1 MLALPDAPVGRSG
14 ALASWAKEGASF
26 VLAMAKGACYSMD
39 SMSDKP
45 FLNSDLLVQWSKLT
59 PARARVEIREAIEQ
73 AKAAVEAICR
83 VEEPTYENSFAALEE
98 SGAAVMRGW
107 HRLQHLSSVMDS
119 PELRE
124 VINELMPEVVI
135 YSSSVTLNPQL
146 YAVLKKAAEMP
157 WVAEL
162 SEVKQRF
169 IRETLCDFRE
179 NGADLTDEQKVRFT
193 ELSTKL
199 AQLSQSFGEYVLDST
214 NAWEYVTADESEL
227 AGLPE
232 SARENAR
239 QDALAKGYGTEEE
252 PQWRFTLQFTSVQ
265 PGLTFA
271 EHEALR
277 SRIWHAMNEKGTG
290 QYDTTGFIHEI
301 LALRAE
307 KAAMLGYARY
317 SDYVTSRR
325 MAGTGAT
332 ALNFINDL
340 HDRVKPAF
348 LAEQEAL
355 RLYAQEQSGAEMP
368 VMKPWDVSYWN
379 EKRRKALYDFDSE
392 ELRPYFPMTGVLEG
406 MFSIYS
412 ELYGI
417 RITQRETACIQEG
430 EALPEGAVEVWH
442 PEVLFYEVHD
452 EESGEHLGSFYADWY
467 PRDTKR
473 AGAWMD
479 CLSCGLPPMNG
490 KPRLPHLALMCGNM
504 SKPVG
509 GKPALLTHY
518 EVQTVFHEFGHLL
531 HQLLSNVEV
540 ESLSGCN
547 VAWDF
552 VELPSQINENWTWE
566 SEALNRFA
574 RHWQS
579 GEALPAELL
588 KKMLAARNYGEAS
601 FFMRQLCFG
610 KIDLELHTHTEK
622 YAGRDIEEVDR
633 EILADYRIP
642 LTEQSNSCLR
652 CFSHIF
658 NGGYES
664 GYYSYKWAE
673 MLEADAFS
681 RFAKE
686 GIFNPQTGRDFRRC
700 ILSQGNSRPAAELY
714 RDFMQRDPDPSA
726 LLKRSGIQ

>member
-1 MLALPDAPVGRSG
+1 MRRQGMG
-14 ALASWAKEGASF
+14 W
-26 VLAMAKGACYSMD
+26 YSKH
-39 SMSDKP
+39 SMNDKP
-45 FLNSDLLVQWSKLT
+45 FLNSELLVEWSRLT

-73 AKAAVEAICR
+73 AKAAVEAICS
-83 VEEPTYENSFAALEE
+83 VTEPTYENSFAALEA

-107 HRLQHLSSVMDS
+107 HRLHHLSSVMDS
-119 PELRE
+119 PEIRE

-135 YSSSVTLNPQL
+135 YSSSITLNPQL
-146 YAVLKKAAEMP
+146 YAVLKKAADMP

-169 IRETLCDFRE
+169 IQETLCDFRE
-179 NGADLTDEQKVRFT
+179 NGAELTDEQKTRFT
-193 ELSTKL
+193 EISTKL
-199 AQLSQSFGEYVLDST
+199 AMLSQSFGEHVLDST
-214 NAWEYVTADESEL
+214 NAWEYVTDNEQEL

-239 QDALAKGYGTEEE
+239 QDALSKGYGSEDA

-265 PGLTFA
+265 PVLTFA
-271 EHEALR
+271 DHEELR
-277 SRIWHAMNEKGTG
+277 SRIWHAMNDKGTG
-290 QYDTTGFIHEI
+290 QYDTTGFINEI
-301 LALRAE
+301 LSLRAE
-307 KAAMLGYARY
+307 KAAMLDYERY
-317 SDYVTSRR
+317 SDYVTARR
-325 MAGTGAT
+325 MAGTGLT

-348 LAEQEAL
+348 LAEQEAI
-355 RLYAQEQSGAEMP
+355 RLFAEEQSGTAMP
-368 VMKPWDVSYWN
+368 VMKPWDVAYWN

-392 ELRPYFPMTGVLEG
+392 ELRPYFPMQGVLEG

-412 ELYGI
+412 GLYGI
-417 RITQRETACIQEG
+417 RLTQKPTACISEG
-430 EALPEGAVEVWH
+430 ESLPEGTVEVWH

-467 PRDTKR
+467 PRDSKR

-490 KPRLPHLALMCGNM
+490 KARLPHLALMCGNM

-509 GKPALLTHY
+509 DKPALLTHY

-552 VELPSQINENWTWE
+552 VELPSQINENWCWE
-566 SEALNRFA
+566 SEALDRFA
-574 RHWQS
+574 RHWES
-579 GEALPAELL
+579 ATPLPAEL
-588 KKMLAARNYGEAS
+588 KEKMLAARNYGEAS

-610 KIDLELHTHTEK
+610 KIDLELHTYTEK
-622 YAGRDIEEVDR
+622 YLNRNIEEVDR
-633 EILADYRIP
+633 EILADYRIA
-642 LTEQSNSCLR
+642 LTEQGNSCLR

-686 GIFNPQTGRDFRRC
+686 GIFNPTTGRDFRRC

-714 RDFMQRDPDPSA
+714 RDFMQRDPDPAA
-726 LLKRSGIQ
+726 LLTRSGIK

>member
-1 MLALPDAPVGRSG
+1 MN
-14 ALASWAKEGASF
+14 
-26 VLAMAKGACYSMD
+26 
-39 SMSDKP
+39 DKP
-45 FLNSDLLVQWSKLT
+45 FLNSELLVEWSKLT
-59 PARARVEIREAIEQ
+59 PERARTEIREAIGQ
-73 AKAAVEAICR
+73 AKEAVAAICA
-83 VEEPTYENSFAALEE
+83 VQEPTYENTFAALEA
-98 SGAAVMRGW
+98 SGAAVSRGW

-119 PELRE
+119 PAVRDT
-124 VINELMPEVVI
+124 INELMPEVVI
-135 YSSSVTLNPQL
+135 YSSGITLNPQL

-157 WVAEL
+157 WVAGL
-162 SEVKQRF
+162 SPVKQRF
-169 IRETLCDFRE
+169 IKETLSDFRE
-179 NGADLTDEQKVRFT
+179 NGAELSEEQKARFT
-193 ELSTKL
+193 ELSTQL
-199 AQLSQSFGEYVLDST
+199 ALLSQKFGEHVLDST
-214 NAWEYVTADESEL
+214 NAWEYVTADATEL

-239 QDALAKGYGTEEE
+239 QDALAKGYGTEEA

-265 PGLTFA
+265 PVLTFA
-271 EHEALR
+271 DNESLR
-277 SRIWHAMNEKGTG
+277 SRIWHAMNNKGTG
-290 QYDTTGFIHEI
+290 EFDTTAFINQI
-301 LALRAE
+301 LTLRAE
-307 KAAMLGYARY
+307 KAAMLGYKTY
-317 SDYVTSRR
+317 SDYVTARR
-325 MAGTGAT
+325 MAGTGHT

-340 HDRVKPAF
+340 HTRVKPAF

-355 RLYAQEQSGAEMP
+355 RRFAEEQSGTAIP
-368 VMKPWDVSYWN
+368 VMKPWDISYWS

-392 ELRPYFPMTGVLEG
+392 ELRPYFPMQGVLEG
-406 MFSIYS
+406 MFSIFS

-417 RITQRETACIQEG
+417 RLTQKPTACITEG
-430 EALPEGAVEVWH
+430 EPLPEGAVEVWH

-452 EESGEHLGSFYADWY
+452 AENGEHLGSFYADWY
-467 PRDTKR
+467 PRDSKR

-479 CLSCGLPPMNG
+479 CLSCGLPPQNG
-490 KPRLPHLALMCGNM
+490 NPRLPHLALMCGNM

-509 GKPALLTHY
+509 NKPALLTHY

-540 ESLSGCN
+540 ESLAGCN

-552 VELPSQINENWTWE
+552 VELPSQINENWCWE
-566 SEALNRFA
+566 AEALNRFA
-574 RHWQS
+574 RHWENGQS
-579 GEALPAELL
+579 IPEPLMR
-588 KKMLAARNYGEAS
+588 KMIAAKNYGEAS

-610 KIDLELHTHTEK
+610 KIDLELHTFTEK
-622 YAGRDIEEVDR
+622 YVNRDIEEVDR

-642 LTEQSNSCLR
+642 VTEQGNSCLR

-686 GIFNPQTGRDFRRC
+686 GIFNPATGRDFRRC

-714 RDFMQRDPDPSA
+714 HDFMQRDPDPAA
-726 LLKRSGIQ
+726 LLIRSGIQ

>member
-1 MLALPDAPVGRSG
+1 
-14 ALASWAKEGASF
+14 
-26 VLAMAKGACYSMD
+26 MD

-45 FLNSDLLVQWSKLT
+45 FLNSELLVQWSKLT

-83 VEEPTYENSFAALEE
+83 VTEPTYENSFAALEE

-146 YAVLKKAAEMP
+146 YSVLKKAAEMP

-199 AQLSQSFGEYVLDST
+199 AQLSQSFGEHVLDST
-214 NAWEYVTADESEL
+214 NAWEYVTADENEL

-265 PGLTFA
+265 PVLTFA
-271 EHEALR
+271 EHESLR

-325 MAGTGAT
+325 MAGSGAT

-355 RLYAQEQSGAEMP
+355 RLYAQEQSGVEMP